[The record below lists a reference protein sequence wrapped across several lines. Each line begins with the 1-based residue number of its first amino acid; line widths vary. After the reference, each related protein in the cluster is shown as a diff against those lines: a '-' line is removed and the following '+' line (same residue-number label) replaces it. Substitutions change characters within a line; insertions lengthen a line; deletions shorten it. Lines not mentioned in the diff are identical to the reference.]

1 MQAIEVIRAIEKVA
15 PKPLQEDYDNTGI
28 QVGDRESELTGVLV
42 CLDITEEIID
52 EAIQEGCNMVV
63 SHHPLLFRGLK
74 RVCGDSLVEKCV
86 MKAIKNDIVLYS
98 SHTNLDNAFGGVNHK
113 IAQLLGLSDVEWI
126 VPGQTVDGVESGSGL
141 VGTLPEPMGAEEFLK
156 EVKRIFA
163 VDCIS
168 YCGALDKTIRKVA
181 LCGGAGSFL
190 IDDAIAK
197 GADCFLTGEISYHH
211 YFGYGDTVIA
221 ALGHYQSEQYTK
233 DVLKD
238 IIQSAC
244 NGIKVEVTSIN
255 TNPICYL

>member
-1 MQAIEVIRAIEKVA
+1 MQAIDVIGAIEKVA
-15 PKPLQEDYDNTGI
+15 PRPLQEDYDNTGI
-28 QVGDRESELTGVLV
+28 QVGDRSSTLTGVLV
-42 CLDITEEIID
+42 CLDITEEVID
-52 EAIQEGCNMVV
+52 EAIQKGCNMVV

-74 RVCGDSLVEKCV
+74 RICGDSLVEKCV
-86 MKAIKNDIVLYS
+86 IKAIKNDIVLYS

-113 IAQLLGLSDVEWI
+113 IASILGLEGLEWI
-126 VPGQTVDGVESGSGL
+126 VPGSTVEGVESGSGL
-141 VGTLPEPMGAEEFLK
+141 IGSLPSPKPAGEFLS
-156 EVKRIFA
+156 EVKKAFE

-168 YCGALDKTIRKVA
+168 YCGPLDKTVTKVA
-181 LCGGAGSFL
+181 LCGGSGSFL

-211 YFGYGDTVIA
+211 YFGYEDTVIA

-238 IIQSAC
+238 IIQNAC
-244 NGIKVEVTSIN
+244 PGIKVEVTSIN